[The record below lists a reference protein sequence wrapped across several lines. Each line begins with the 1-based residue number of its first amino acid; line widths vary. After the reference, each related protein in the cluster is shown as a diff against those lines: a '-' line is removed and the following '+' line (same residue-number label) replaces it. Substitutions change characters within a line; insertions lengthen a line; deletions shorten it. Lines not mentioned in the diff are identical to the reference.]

1 MEKEKYLNQILEDFS
16 HKENHYN
23 LLGISTV
30 NLLQT
35 LLGDIS
41 IHQITYRVKSKQS
54 LNLKIVKKNYKY
66 EKLHD
71 ITDILGIR
79 IITYFEDDI
88 DLIEKIL
95 NKEFKVDKENTIDKR
110 NVDIDK
116 FGYRSVHYI
125 LQLNSD
131 RTKLSEY
138 KSYKN
143 LKFEIQVRSI
153 LQHSWAEIEHDLGY
167 KGINEV
173 PLSAKRTFYR
183 AAALLEQVDI
193 EFIKLRKEILAFE
206 NEVSKSII
214 PENNNTI
221 KITKSSLIAYIKNSK
236 TVKDLE
242 TETINKLNCQIDE
255 KIDDFYFNDDFI
267 DKLQQ
272 LEIATITDLDT
283 NLQKYRSQIINSQI
297 KFAKKFEENFGEV
310 GFIKGAPLL
319 WLNNF
324 LSGDTEK

>member
-1 MEKEKYLNQILEDFS
+1 MEKDLNQILEDFS
-16 HKENHYN
+16 NKENLYN
-23 LLGISTV
+23 SLGISTV

-35 LLGDIS
+35 LFSEIS
-41 IHQITYRVKSKQS
+41 IHQITHRVKSKQS
-54 LNLKIVKKNYKY
+54 LSLKIVKKNYKY
-66 EKLHD
+66 KNFQD

-88 DLIEKIL
+88 DLIEAIL

-131 RTKLSEY
+131 RTRLSEY
-138 KSYKN
+138 KTYKN

-214 PENNNTI
+214 PENNNII

-236 TVKDLE
+236 IVKDLE
-242 TETINKLNCQIDE
+242 IDIINKLNCQIDE

-267 DKLQQ
+267 YGLQQ
-272 LEIATITDLDT
+272 LEITTITDLDT
-283 NLQKYRSQIINSQI
+283 TLQKYRSQIINSQI
-297 KFAKKFEENFGEV
+297 KFAKKIEENFGEV
-310 GFIKGAPLL
+310 GFIKGAPVL
-319 WLNNF
+319 WLHNF
-324 LSGDTEK
+324 LSEDTEK